1 MDFWLTVTGM
11 WYSVLNISSASPLLA
26 QLFGIYGLVVGSA
39 LILKK
44 ETPKREAIKLLG
56 STFVLALAFA
66 ANASWTYALA
76 IFVVATLV
84 TELEFLEKL
93 AAMFTNNGQH
103 LATLVGRDRD
113 GIGSAASRA
122 AAEAERDVAN
132 SAAPDVSSLDVESA
146 PAALA
151 EPQQSTTAGE
161 AGKGNDA
168 TRVGEADAEGP
179 VVKTPSIPEDP
190 ASARDKKL
198 KSNRYAH
205 EVSLKKYYASV
216 GKALVAEKGPF
227 PGGRITSDLVFSV
240 NGEKHYADFVVVFF
254 GKVYVINARQ
264 RVTPVTLRHLVAQ
277 TTQAAQ
283 LYSRIESVEA
293 QPTLV
298 LPSRMRGF
306 VNYGLLVEI
315 LFYDESQEMILSSDI

>member
-11 WYSVLNISSASPLLA
+11 WYSVLNISAASPLLA

-44 ETPKREAIKLLG
+44 EAPKREAIKLLG

-113 GIGSAASRA
+113 GMGSAASRA
-122 AAEAERDVAN
+122 AAEAERDVAT
-132 SAAPDVSSLDVESA
+132 SAAPDVSVPDVESA
-146 PAALA
+146 PAAQD
-151 EPQQSTTAGE
+151 EPLQSIPAGE
-161 AGKGNDA
+161 AGKGND
-168 TRVGEADAEGP
+168 VSGVDEAEAKGP
-179 VVKTPSIPEDP
+179 VAKTPFTPEDSD
-190 ASARDKKL
+190 SARQRRL
-198 KSNRYAH
+198 KMARYAREH
-205 EVSLKKYYASV
+205 KLRKYYASV
-216 GKALVAEKGPF
+216 QRALVAEKGPF
-227 PGGRITSDLVFSV
+227 PGGRITSDLVFAV
-240 NGEKHYADFVVVFF
+240 NGKKHYADFVVVFF

-264 RVTPVTLRHLVAQ
+264 TVNAVTLSNLLSE
-277 TTQAAQ
+277 TTQAAL
-283 LYSRIESVEA
+283 LYSQIEAVEA

-298 LPSRMRGF
+298 LPSHMR
-306 VNYGLLVEI
+306 NLYHYGHPVEI
-315 LFYDESQEMILSSDI
+315 LFYDEAKGMILSTDI